1 MISFTLIVGLLSQ
14 LCYGMRQLVQ
24 WVMTER
30 LKRVVSPTGYWAF
43 SLAGCCFM
51 LTYGWLREDIVI
63 LVGQMLSF
71 YVYVLNLDY
80 KGAWRLIPRPIRIV
94 LYCVPVIALIATA
107 MNAPHL
113 VDRFIH
119 NPDIPLWLMIYGT
132 CAQLIFL
139 SRYAYQVVYS
149 VKRHESCLPPV
160 FWLISI
166 IGASLTLVYGIIRLD
181 PILMLGQSISI
192 LIFSRNLWVGW
203 RYSKNQELHS
213 DRSDGSD
220 WSDKSD
226 KSDTSEMPEKP

>member
-1 MISFTLIVGLLSQ
+1 MLTFTFFIGLISQ
-14 LCYGMRQLVQ
+14 LCYGARQLVQ
-24 WVMTER
+24 WIMTER

-51 LTYGWLREDIVI
+51 LWYGWLREDIVI

-80 KGAWRLIPRPIRIV
+80 KGAWKRIPLPIRIV
-94 LYCVPVIALIATA
+94 LYLVPVVALIATA
-107 MNAPHL
+107 VNAPHL

-119 NPDIPLWLMIYGT
+119 NPDIPLGLMIYGT

-139 SRYAYQVVYS
+139 SRYAYQVAYS

-160 FWLISI
+160 FWLISVV
-166 IGASLTLVYGIIRLD
+166 GASLTLVYGIIRLD

-192 LIFSRNLWVGW
+192 LIFSRNLWVGY
-203 RYSKNQELHS
+203 RYSKKENS
-213 DRSDGSD
+213 
-220 WSDKSD
+220 
-226 KSDTSEMPEKP
+226 